1 MALFQPGCDAMA
13 HVYVSNADSGDIA
26 VLHMGHAG
34 ELSLKN
40 RVALGGQLM
49 PMACHPS
56 RKTLYVVRR
65 SEPMAVLS
73 LAVDL
78 ASGDLHRLAEA
89 ALPASMA
96 YVSTDRAGRF
106 LLAASYQG
114 HQLTVSPIGAVGS
127 VGAVQQVVP
136 TGPNAHAILP
146 SPCNRYVLA
155 TSLGGAELMVF
166 GLHAETGRLSPAGSW
181 PARAGAGPRHFRFDA
196 AGRFVYL
203 LNELD
208 GTVDV
213 LAWSAADG
221 GLACVQTVGILPP
234 GFSGKPWAADL
245 HLTPDGRHLYASERT
260 SSTLAHLAVDAATG
274 QLTWVGHT
282 PVETQPRGFAIDPT
296 GRHLLVVGQASH
308 HLSRF
313 ALDPATG
320 QLALQQRLPVGQ
332 GPNWV
337 EIWG

>member
-1 MALFQPGCDAMA
+1 MS
-13 HVYVSNADSGDIA
+13 HVYVSNADSGDIS
-26 VLHMGHAG
+26 VLHMAHDGN
-34 ELSLKN
+34 LRLQSTVN
-40 RVALGGQLM
+40 VGGNLM
-49 PMACHPS
+49 PMVISPNQ
-56 RKTLYVVRR
+56 KVLYAVRR
-65 SEPMAVLS
+65 SAPMAVAS
-73 LAVDL
+73 LAIDPVSRDL
-78 ASGDLHRLAEA
+78 QLLGEA

-96 YVSTDRAGRF
+96 YVSTDLTGRF
-106 LLAASYQG
+106 LLAASYPG
-114 HQLTVSPIGAVGS
+114 HQLTVNPIAQDGTVGP
-127 VGAVQQVVP
+127 VQQVLP
-136 TGPNAHAILP
+136 TGPYAHAILP
-146 SPCNRYVLA
+146 SPCKRYVLA
-155 TSLGGAELMVF
+155 TALGGGELMVF
-166 GLHAETGRLSPAGSW
+166 HLNTDSGQLTPTASW

-213 LAWSAADG
+213 LTWNATDG
-221 GLACVQTVGILPP
+221 ALACVQTVGILPP

-260 SSTLAHLAVDAATG
+260 SSSLAHLAVDAATG
-274 QLTWVGHT
+274 QLMLMGHT

-320 QLALQQRLPVGQ
+320 ELALQQRMAVGQ

-337 EIWG
+337 EILG